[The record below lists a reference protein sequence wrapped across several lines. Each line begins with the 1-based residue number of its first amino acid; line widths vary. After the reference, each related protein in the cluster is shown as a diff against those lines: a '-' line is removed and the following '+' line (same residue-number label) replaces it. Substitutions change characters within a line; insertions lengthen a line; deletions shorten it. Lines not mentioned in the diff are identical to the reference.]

1 MIIEPVQ
8 ILSNSNLYIKKCNR
22 ERHLAYLDVICL
34 INNILKGVD
43 AGIEVDTTSTP
54 FYIRRFR
61 PEPVHLHAATISEHA
76 INYLKSHSELIHGIS
91 HIVYMQYSLSWLRST
106 IYCQQVVLL
115 VAYKQYYLYLLYYM
129 LSFSSLHVLNQ
140 LMA

>member
-1 MIIEPVQ
+1 MIIEPVY

-54 FYIRRFR
+54 FCVRSFVRNLSILMKQLFR
-61 PEPVHLHAATISEHA
+61 NMP
-76 INYLKSHSELIHGIS
+76 
-91 HIVYMQYSLSWLRST
+91 
-106 IYCQQVVLL
+106 
-115 VAYKQYYLYLLYYM
+115 
-129 LSFSSLHVLNQ
+129 
-140 LMA
+140 